1 MSEKLRAEMKLQ
13 NVKAREV
20 ALAAGIDPTNFSRKM
35 NGDRDWRL
43 GECYAVLDYLELP
56 RARLP
61 YYFPPKERSE

>member
-1 MSEKLRAEMKLQ
+1 MSEQLRKEMKLQ

-43 GECYAVLDYLELP
+43 GECYAVLDFLCLP
-56 RARLP
+56 RERLP
-61 YYFPPKERSE
+61 HYFPPKERSE